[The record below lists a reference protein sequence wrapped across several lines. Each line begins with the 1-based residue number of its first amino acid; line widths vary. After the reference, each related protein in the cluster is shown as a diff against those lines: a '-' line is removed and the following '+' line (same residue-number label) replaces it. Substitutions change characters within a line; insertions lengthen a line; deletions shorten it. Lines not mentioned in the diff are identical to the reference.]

1 MPQNHKVTQG
11 ECLSSIAKKYGFNDY
26 RIIYDDGANAAF
38 KQKRPNPNI
47 IFPGDIVV
55 IPDHEIKEV
64 PKPTEQTHN
73 FVLEPHPVKLRLV
86 VKNDED
92 KPFANMKYDLKVG
105 SATFSGTTDGGGK
118 IEQVIQPDDSSAELV
133 LYPGEGENQNVVG
146 IFKMDLGHLDP
157 VEEATGV
164 QARLNNLGFDCGK
177 VDGIIGQMTQ
187 GAITAFQK
195 HYGLT
200 ETGHADSSTK
210 NKLKELHDWE

>member
-47 IFPGDIVV
+47 IFPGDIIV
-55 IPDHEIKEV
+55 IPDHELKEV

-73 FVLEPHPVKLRLV
+73 FVIEPHPVKLRLV

-133 LYPGEGENQNVVG
+133 LYPGEGENKNIVG

-157 VEEATGV
+157 RRGPRTSPLVPAEWHPEVPPSHRVSRQCALPGARATRPPRCPVPG
-164 QARLNNLGFDCGK
+164 
-177 VDGIIGQMTQ
+177 
-187 GAITAFQK
+187 
-195 HYGLT
+195 
-200 ETGHADSSTK
+200 SSAPG
-210 NKLKELHDWE
+210 W